1 MLSEPQTSCPC
12 EVKPSPNFE
21 ERKNG
26 RAVDM
31 LIMHYTALDEDHHAL
46 NWLCNPESKV
56 SSHYFLNR
64 DGSLVQLVN
73 EADRAWHAGVSFW
86 RGERDIN
93 SCSIGI
99 EIANTGVED
108 FTEEQMMTL
117 TMLSKELMAR
127 HGIPAHRVLAHS
139 DVAPG
144 RKIDPG
150 PKFPWKQLASAGIGH
165 WVEPENVAGGRFFQL
180 GDEGQPVQALQSMLG
195 VYGYKIDVT
204 GVFDTQ
210 TEMVVKAFQMH
221 FRPERVDG
229 VADAS
234 TITTLY
240 KLSAMLPEL

>member
-1 MLSEPQTSCPC
+1 MCDAQTSCPC

-21 ERKNG
+21 DRKDG

-31 LIMHYTALDEDHHAL
+31 LIMHYTGMADDQQSLD
-46 NWLCNPESKV
+46 WLCSPESKV

-64 DGSLVQLVN
+64 DGSLLQLVD
-73 EADRAWHAGVSFW
+73 EAKRAWHAGQSFW
-86 RGERDIN
+86 HGENDIN

-99 EIANTGVED
+99 EIANAGTED
-108 FTEEQMMTL
+108 FTEEQMVTL

-139 DVAPG
+139 DVSPG

-150 PKFPWKQLASAGIGH
+150 PKFPWKLLASAGVGQ
-165 WVEPENVAGGRFFQL
+165 WVEPQTVAGGRFFQL
-180 GDEGQPVQALQSMLG
+180 GDEGQPVQALQSMLA

-204 GVFDTQ
+204 GVFDAQ
-210 TEMVVKAFQMH
+210 TETVVKAFQMH

-240 KLSAMLPEL
+240 KLSAQLPEL